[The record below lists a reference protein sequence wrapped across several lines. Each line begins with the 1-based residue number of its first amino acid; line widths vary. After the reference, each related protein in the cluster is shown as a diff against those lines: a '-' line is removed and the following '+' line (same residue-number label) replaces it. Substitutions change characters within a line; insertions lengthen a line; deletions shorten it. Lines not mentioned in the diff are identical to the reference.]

1 MDYKSEDLPERTDE
15 LGLPQPTDK
24 KKKKRAPTISA
35 IRWVIII
42 LVIAYFLLS
51 SYRVP
56 ILMKLGQ
63 YLVVEHKAKK
73 ADLIVCLVGGDVE
86 RPLATVDVYRQ
97 ALAPYV
103 FRAQEQKP
111 DGLDYLKRQV
121 KDYPTD
127 FDRFQLVMRGF
138 DIPDNVILT
147 SNEGVDSTIDEA
159 RLVRKVVLDRG
170 FKSVIIV
177 TSPIHSRRAWLT
189 FKKVFED
196 DKVEIISLPS
206 RYQLF
211 NPQEWW
217 KERKYAREVII
228 EYEKLIYYRFAYLL

>member
-1 MDYKSEDLPERTDE
+1 MDYKGQDLPEHTDE

-24 KKKKRAPTISA
+24 KKKKRAPTVSA

-97 ALAPYV
+97 GLAPYV
-103 FRAQEQKP
+103 FRAQKQKP
-111 DGLDYLKRQV
+111 DGLDYLKR
-121 KDYPTD
+121 
-127 FDRFQLVMRGF
+127 QLVMRGF

>member
-1 MDYKSEDLPERTDE
+1 MDYKGQDLPEHTDE

-24 KKKKRAPTISA
+24 KRKKRAPTISA

-63 YLVVEHKAKK
+63 YLVVEHNAKK
-73 ADLIVCLVGGDVE
+73 ADLIVCLAGGDVD

-97 ALAPYV
+97 GLAPYI
-103 FRAQEQKP
+103 FRAQEEKP
-111 DGLDYLKRQV
+111 DGMDYLKRQV

-127 FDRFQLVMRGF
+127 FDLFQLVMRGF

-147 SNEGVDSTIDEA
+147 SDKRVDSTIDEA

-228 EYEKLIYYRFAYLL
+228 EYEKLIYYRFTYLL

>member
-1 MDYKSEDLPERTDE
+1 MDYKDEDLPERTDE

-35 IRWVIII
+35 IRLGIII
-42 LVIAYFLLS
+42 LVIVYFLLS

-56 ILMKLGQ
+56 VLIKLGQ

-73 ADLIVCLVGGDVE
+73 ADLIVCLAGGDVE
-86 RPLATVDVYRQ
+86 RPLATVDAYRQ
-97 ALAPYV
+97 GLAPYI
-103 FRAQEQKP
+103 FRAREEKP
-111 DGLDYLKRQV
+111 DGLDYLKKQV

-127 FDRFQLVMRGF
+127 FDRFKLVMRGF
-138 DIPDNVILT
+138 DIPGKVILT
-147 SNEGVDSTIDEA
+147 SDKSVESTMDEA
-159 RLVRKVVLDRG
+159 RLVHKVVLDRG

-177 TSPIHSRRAWLT
+177 TSRIHSRRAWLT
-189 FKKVFED
+189 FKKAFED

-211 NPQEWW
+211 DPKEWW
-217 KERKYAREVII
+217 KKRKYLRKVII
-228 EYEKLIYYRFAYLL
+228 EYEKLIYYRFTYLM

>member
-1 MDYKSEDLPERTDE
+1 MDYKGEGFPEQTDE
-15 LGLPQPTDK
+15 FGLPQPTDK
-24 KKKKRAPTISA
+24 RRKKRAPTISA

-42 LVIAYFLLS
+42 LVIVYFLLS

-73 ADLIVCLVGGDVE
+73 ADLIVCLAGGNVD
-86 RPLATVDVYRQ
+86 RSLAAVDAYRQ
-97 ALAPYV
+97 GLAPYI
-103 FRAQEQKP
+103 FRAQEAKP

-121 KDYPTD
+121 EDYPTD
-127 FDRFQLVMRGF
+127 FDLFKLAMRGF
-138 DIPDNVILT
+138 GIPDNVILT
-147 SNEGVDSTIDEA
+147 SDKRVDSTIDEA
-159 RLVRKVVLDRG
+159 RVVRKAVLDRG

-196 DKVEIISLPS
+196 DNVEMISIPS

-211 NPQEWW
+211 NPQAWW